1 MQTATEAAAAVG
13 YIVDLL
19 SLDLKFSNQSSKR
32 SLTVANDAKT
42 EAGIM
47 IVPLTKVGPAAHSV
61 QKNQHVHPHI
71 AHTKS
76 SNRNSVK

>member
-1 MQTATEAAAAVG
+1 MYLKTDTEAAAAVG

-19 SLDLKFSNQSSKR
+19 SPDSKFSVQSSKG

-47 IVPLTKVGPAAHSV
+47 IVPPNKVGPAAHSV
-61 QKNQHVHPHI
+61 GKNQHDHPH
-71 AHTKS
+71 K
-76 SNRNSVK
+76 V

>member
-13 YIVDLL
+13 YIADLL
-19 SLDLKFSNQSSKR
+19 SPDLKFSNQSSEG

-47 IVPLTKVGPAAHSV
+47 IVPLNKVGPAAHSV
-61 QKNQHVHPHI
+61 RRKN
-71 AHTKS
+71 
-76 SNRNSVK
+76 